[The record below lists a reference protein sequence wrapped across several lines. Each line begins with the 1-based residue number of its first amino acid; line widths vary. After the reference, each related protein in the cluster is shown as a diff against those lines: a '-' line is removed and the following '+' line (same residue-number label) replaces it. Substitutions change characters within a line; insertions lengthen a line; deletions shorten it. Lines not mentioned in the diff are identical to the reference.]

1 LRKMQQL
8 KVIHSSRLMKKIFS
22 LLCFVILSLAV
33 GAQGYSI
40 KISLENSKD
49 TIAYLGHHFGN
60 QRYLNDTTSVIAGTA
75 IFEGEEDLPEGLY
88 FYYSPNAYFEF
99 VVSDQQFEIQTK
111 SPTFVEDFVSI
122 GSEENEIFHQLQTVT
137 LKNQR
142 IIQGL
147 QTRYEEV
154 KEDSTAAKKVRK
166 EIEIASEKFSAE
178 RKEVADAHPE
188 SFVGRFIRALSPPS
202 WADFHPE
209 LEPKERYREYKAHY
223 LDGIDIT
230 DEALLRSPAYH
241 PLINEYMDKV
251 TIQNPDSIISSADF
265 ILDSVIDNP
274 TMFRYA
280 LVTITQKYETSE
292 VMGMD
297 KVFVHLAD
305 KYYLTGKADWIS
317 DEVLTKI
324 GERVAAIKPNLIGSV
339 APDLV
344 LADTS
349 LVAYNFKNSP
359 AKYSV
364 LYFYDPDCG
373 HCKKTTPILHTSYL
387 EALQAKGVEVFAIC
401 IGADVDAW
409 KNYVKEN
416 EWSWVNVIDAKGSR
430 KAYDIRS
437 TPTIYVLD
445 QEKKIVAKRIGAED
459 IERIIDILDKDETG
473 S

>member
-1 LRKMQQL
+1 MQQL

-305 KYYLTGKADWIS
+305 KYHLHDIHGLTVS
-317 DEVLTKI
+317 DPHTLN
-324 GERVAAIKPNLIGSV
+324 VARLNVQAIQEGVNLGAAAMHNHRIDTDLFEQDNIKSKLLLQVVINHGV
-339 APDLV
+339 ATVFNDNSLAAKLLHVGQGVNEDLCFFNT
-344 LADTS
+344 LLNSFCHINTFDQRIDPSS
-349 LVAYNFKNSP
+349 L
-359 AKYSV
+359 
-364 LYFYDPDCG
+364 L
-373 HCKKTTPILHTSYL
+373 
-387 EALQAKGVEVFAIC
+387 
-401 IGADVDAW
+401 
-409 KNYVKEN
+409 
-416 EWSWVNVIDAKGSR
+416 
-430 KAYDIRS
+430 
-437 TPTIYVLD
+437 
-445 QEKKIVAKRIGAED
+445 
-459 IERIIDILDKDETG
+459 
-473 S
+473 